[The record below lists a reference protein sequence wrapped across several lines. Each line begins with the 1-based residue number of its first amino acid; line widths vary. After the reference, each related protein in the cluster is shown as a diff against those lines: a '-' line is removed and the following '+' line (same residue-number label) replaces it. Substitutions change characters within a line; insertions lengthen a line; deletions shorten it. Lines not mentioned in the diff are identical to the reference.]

1 MGRFAFMIAYYG
13 ASAVYQGYIAL
24 FYGGIGLN
32 KSQIG
37 VVNAAAAVSA
47 LLVQPVWGALGDRV
61 KKRTRLLFLLCVLAA
76 VVLPACLLGR
86 WFLWQIAASFAF
98 YAFFSA
104 LLPLGD
110 AVILSSDNNRS
121 YGKARLAGGLGYA
134 VFSLLGGWL
143 VGRMDAKF
151 AIWAVSGLLTCAAAS
166 ALFLRDVPQ
175 GKKGK
180 SSIFLALKDKNMR
193 ALLLFM
199 LPSQIAM
206 GVYYGFYSL
215 YFMELQ
221 GASRFLLGTAN
232 LIAALAEIPY
242 LIFSDRLFEKFGA
255 GRVMMV
261 STAAMCLRFLL
272 LGVFSNRWIAL
283 FGQLLN
289 GCGYIAIGVSMAKHL
304 AKYLPEE
311 NAAGG
316 QALISMMFYGA
327 ARLLGSLL
335 GGFISEKSGIA
346 TAFLF
351 VSALCGTCLVVFFV
365 YTSRRRRSI

>member
-13 ASAVYQGYIAL
+13 ASAVYQGYISL

-32 KSQIG
+32 QSQIG

-47 LLVQPVWGALGDRV
+47 LLVQPVWGVLGDRV
-61 KKRTRLLFLLCVLAA
+61 KKRTRLLFLLCVAA
-76 VVLPACLLGR
+76 AIVLPAYLLGR
-86 WFLWQIAASFAF
+86 QFLWQVAASFAF

-110 AVILSSDNNRS
+110 AVILSSENNRS

-134 VFSLLGGWL
+134 AFSLLGGWL
-143 VGRMDAKF
+143 VGKMDTKF
-151 AIWAVSGLLTCAAAS
+151 AIWAVSILLVCAAMS
-166 ALFLRDVPQ
+166 ALFLRDTPHK
-175 GKKGK
+175 KKGK
-180 SSIFLALKDKNMR
+180 GGIFLALKDKKLR

-199 LPSQIAM
+199 LPAQIAM
-206 GVYYGFYSL
+206 GVYYGFFSL

-221 GASRFLLGTAN
+221 GASRFLLGAAN

-242 LIFSDRLFEKFGA
+242 LLFSDRLFEKFGA

-272 LGVFSNRWIAL
+272 MGVFANRWIAL

-311 NAAGG
+311 NAAGA

-327 ARLLGSLL
+327 ARLVGSLA
-335 GGFISEKSGIA
+335 GGFISERMGMA
-346 TAFLF
+346 AAFLT
-351 VSALCGTCLVVFFV
+351 VSALCGIGLAVFSVCAF
-365 YTSRRRRSI
+365 RRQRSI

>member
-37 VVNAAAAVSA
+37 GVNAAAAISA
-47 LLVQPVWGALGDRV
+47 LLAQPLWGTLGDRV
-61 KKRTRLLFLLCVLAA
+61 KRRTRLLCLLSVLAA
-76 VVLPACLLGR
+76 IVLPSFLLGKQ
-86 WFLWQIAASFAF
+86 FLWQMAVSFAF

-110 AVILSSDNNRS
+110 AVILSSAGKES

-134 VFSLLGGWL
+134 AFSLVGGWIIGKTDVKL
-143 VGRMDAKF
+143 
-151 AIWAVSGLLTCAAAS
+151 GLWMISALLGCAAVS
-166 ALFLRDVPQ
+166 ALFLSDAPR

-180 SSIFLALKDKNMR
+180 GSIFLALKDKNLR

-199 LPSQIAM
+199 LPAQIAM
-206 GVYYGFYSL
+206 GVYYGFFSL
-215 YFMELQ
+215 YFMELH
-221 GASRFLLGTAN
+221 GSSRFLLGAGN

-242 LIFSDRLFEKFGA
+242 LIFSDRLFEKFSA

-272 LGVFSNRWIAL
+272 LGTSEKLWIAMAS
-283 FGQLLN
+283 QLLN
-289 GCGYIAIGVSMAKHL
+289 GCGYIAVAVSMAKCM

-316 QALISMMFYGA
+316 QALISLMFYGA
-327 ARLLGSLL
+327 ARLMGSLV
-335 GGFISEKSGIA
+335 GGFISERAGLAS
-346 TAFLF
+346 AFLV
-351 VSALCGTCLVVFFV
+351 VSALCGFGLVAFFV
-365 YTSRRRRSI
+365 SMFRRKRCI